1 MKLIKFIFI
10 FIASIIIFVFVT
22 VGIMIALITGGK
34 DFDVLKNPYDLED
47 VIGESVYDAFENRN
61 DEYLNI
67 DFSEDELN
75 GVLTKYIIDNVNS
88 DYADEDVIYSASG
101 IIDVKK
107 VKIELNGDKAK
118 VKARIKYG
126 PLKTNFVA
134 DGKISYDSETYELK
148 IKLTKAKLGHLSV
161 KNPSKYLKNI
171 SDNEYIKDGNIVYPL
186 NLDEKINEGISK
198 IIVDNC
204 NPNVSVLNNQL
215 RLSFNLSSVIN
226 EGEYNNVSYVDG
238 QMRNNV
244 LSSYSPSDT
253 QITISNSDFN
263 GYIKNEYTLESY
275 EISEELLNHT
285 YTILCGGEYND
296 IYFDNV
302 SKKLYVEAL
311 IQGIHSYFI
320 MDYTVS
326 YSATNIKFNI
336 TNVTLNG
343 ISIDGEFDNVF
354 VVIIPNMCYNIS
366 IDKLESSL
374 GNAFDIVG
382 VSINSN
388 NDFIFDIQ

>member
-10 FIASIIIFVFVT
+10 FIASIVIFVLVT
-22 VGIMIALITGGK
+22 VGVMIALITGGK
-34 DFDVLKNPYDLED
+34 DFEVEKNPYDLED
-47 VIGESVYDAFENRN
+47 VVGESVYNAFENRN

-75 GVLTKYIIDNVNS
+75 GILTKYIIDNVNGN
-88 DYADEDVIYSASG
+88 YADEDVIYSASG

-134 DGKISYDSETYELK
+134 DGKISYDSSTYELK

-161 KNPSKYLKNI
+161 KNPAKYLKKI

-198 IIVDNC
+198 IIIDNC
-204 NPNVSVLNNQL
+204 NPNVSITDNRL
-215 RLSFNLSSVIN
+215 RLSFDLSNVIN
-226 EGEYNNVSYVDG
+226 EGKYNNVSYEEG
-238 QMRNNV
+238 QMKNN
-244 LSSYSPSDT
+244 SFAHYSPSDT
-253 QITISNSDFN
+253 QIKVSNNDFN
-263 GYIKNEYTLESY
+263 GYIKNEYPLESY
-275 EISEELLNHT
+275 EISEELLGHT

-296 IYFDNV
+296 IYFDNA

-320 MDYTVS
+320 MDYIIS
-326 YSATNIKFNI
+326 YSTTNIIFNV
-336 TNVTLNG
+336 TNITLNG
-343 ISIDGEFDNVF
+343 ISIDGEFDDVF
-354 VVIIPNMCYNIS
+354 VVIIPNMCYNVS
-366 IDKLESSL
+366 VDTLESAF

-382 VSINSN
+382 VSIDSN
-388 NDFIFDIQ
+388 NDFVFDIN